1 MMKAYSK
8 YKDSGIVW
16 VGNIPEHW
24 SIRRLKYLVSIT
36 TGGSDTVDNVE
47 EGNYPFFV
55 RSQNVER
62 INSYSYDGEA
72 VLTAGDGVGVAKVF
86 HYADGKFDFHQR
98 VYKFS
103 DFKDILGKFFFY
115 YVRNNL
121 KYEVLKLSAKSTVDS
136 LRMHMLQNFF
146 VALPSVNEQ
155 RTIVDFLDCKT
166 AQIDTLIE
174 KKQRQIDLLQEQRT
188 ALINHAVTKGL
199 NPDAPMKDSGVEW
212 LGEIPSHWLVSRLKF
227 ICSLLKDGTHVPPSR
242 QDTGIPLLSVR
253 NIVNGEFINL
263 PDDSLISLEDHKIL
277 TKTFEVIENDVLL
290 AIVGATLGKVAL
302 VRKMSPFFIQR
313 SLAVFRPKHEVSLYK
328 FLYYFFRSTN
338 FQSRLWSSVGFSAQ
352 PGIYLGA
359 LANIHCPLPSL
370 EEQQEIISF
379 LEAEEKAMLETISKI
394 RKQID
399 LLGEY
404 RTALISEAVTGKI
417 DVR

>member
-1 MMKAYSK
+1 MKAYSK

-24 SIRRLKYLVSIT
+24 SIRRLKYIVSIT

-47 EGNYPFFV
+47 EGKYPFFV

-86 HYADGKFDFHQR
+86 HYANGKFDFHQR

-136 LRMHMLQNFF
+136 LRMPMLQNFF
-146 VALPSVNEQ
+146 VALPSVDEQ

-166 AQIDTLIE
+166 AQIDALTE

-188 ALINHAVTKGL
+188 ALINHAFTKGL

-212 LGEIPSHWLVSRLKF
+212 LGDIPNHWEVISLGKEIKLQRGVDITKNEQEDGNVPVVSSGGIASYHNKAIAKGPGVVVGRKGSVGKLHYLEQDYWPHDTTLYVENFKGNSPRF
-227 ICSLLKDGTHVPPSR
+227 VYYKLLTMNLAR
-242 QDTGIPLLSVR
+242 FDTGSSNPTLNR
-253 NIVNGEFINL
+253 NIIHPE
-263 PDDSLISLEDHKIL
+263 
-277 TKTFEVIENDVLL
+277 
-290 AIVGATLGKVAL
+290 KVSWTSF
-302 VRKMSPFFIQR
+302 K
-313 SLAVFRPKHEVSLYK
+313 
-328 FLYYFFRSTN
+328 
-338 FQSRLWSSVGFSAQ
+338 
-352 PGIYLGA
+352 
-359 LANIHCPLPSL
+359 
-370 EEQQEIISF
+370 EQVEIIDW
-379 LEAEEKAMLETISKI
+379 LDKKTTK
-394 RKQID
+394 ID
-399 LLGEY
+399 LLIESINREIDLLNEY

-417 DVR
+417 NVTPALA